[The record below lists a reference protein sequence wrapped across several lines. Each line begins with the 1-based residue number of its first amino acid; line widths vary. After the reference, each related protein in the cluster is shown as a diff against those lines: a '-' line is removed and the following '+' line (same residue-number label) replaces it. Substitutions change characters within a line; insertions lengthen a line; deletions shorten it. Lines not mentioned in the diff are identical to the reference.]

1 MTAIERILAP
11 GVVLDLAE
19 PDYLYGT
26 GPLRLRLAT
35 PLDTQRLA
43 QLEWVRLIG
52 DEIRWNG
59 EITPGRDVNVR
70 VSAIR
75 AAIRPAGWLPDSAR
89 DWQRRHAPENPAGPC
104 ES

>member
-1 MTAIERILAP
+1 MTGAGRVLAP
-11 GVVLDLAE
+11 GVVLDLGE
-19 PDYLYGT
+19 PDYLYGV

-43 QLEWVRLIG
+43 QVEWVRLIG

-59 EITPGRDVNVR
+59 EIEPNRDVMVL

-75 AAIRPAGWLPDSAR
+75 AAIRPVGWLPDSAR
-89 DWQRRHAPENPAGPC
+89 EFQRSNAPEPPVEPC

>member
-1 MTAIERILAP
+1 MTAGQHVLGP
-11 GVVLDLAE
+11 GTVLDLGE

-43 QLEWVRLIG
+43 RLEWVRLIG

-59 EITPGRDVNVR
+59 EIEPNRDVNVR

-75 AAIRPAGWLPDSAR
+75 AAVRPVGWLPESAR
-89 DWQRRHAPENPAGPC
+89 EFQRKQEPHPPVEPC